1 MNRSQVASRKPQHT
15 VHTHRHQQACCFSRR
30 VVQTQRNASIF
41 KHTNALKRRNAQAQC
56 ASAKHVVQQVALLK
70 HDLPTKISALRTHD
84 TNFPRTLSF
93 SLTLEKGHNIH
104 PNAKVN
110 KNEVESGQQKKET
123 ENINTGEGEEDPQ
136 EFQEAHRP
144 EERQHPDREQDIV
157 PSWERQAPAW
167 KGHFPPNTIQDK
179 TLSPPRDMLS
189 LTFRTLRTERSWLA
203 RKGRWRTGWKSIEA
217 AQNQTAIQQSGSRGA
232 VGASQ
237 SMRRK

>member
-1 MNRSQVASRKPQHT
+1 MNKRRRACKVHINVARMMAKS
-15 VHTHRHQQACCFSRR
+15 FSRN
-30 VVQTQRNASIF
+30 TAASFQRI
-41 KHTNALKRRNAQAQC
+41 RR
-56 ASAKHVVQQVALLK
+56 
-70 HDLPTKISALRTHD
+70 
-84 TNFPRTLSF
+84 
-93 SLTLEKGHNIH
+93 
-104 PNAKVN
+104 
-110 KNEVESGQQKKET
+110 KET